1 MEYRR
6 NIEIYGDYFADF
18 YDKQSPIVRR
28 KINYVLN
35 LVRTEEQIPA
45 KFLKSIEGGNG
56 LFEIRVEIEG
66 NIFRIFCCFDEGK
79 LVILFNGYQK
89 KSQKAPAG
97 EIKKAQAAM
106 RKYLQSKKE
115 VNNE

>member
-6 NIEIYGDYFADF
+6 KIVVHGDYFADF
-18 YDKQSPIVRR
+18 YDKQSLVVRR

-45 KFLKSIEGGNG
+45 KFLKNIEGSNG
-56 LFEIRVEIEG
+56 LFEVRIEMEG

-79 LVILFNGYQK
+79 LVVLFRR
-89 KSQKAPAG
+89 
-97 EIKKAQAAM
+97 IKESTSYHE
-106 RKYLQSKKE
+106 RIFC
-115 VNNE
+115 N

>member
-18 YDKQSPIVRR
+18 YDKQSAIVRR

-35 LVRTEEQIPA
+35 LVRMEEQIPA

-89 KSQKAPAG
+89 KSQKAPVG
-97 EIKKAQAAM
+97 EIKESASSNEKIFTI
-106 RKYLQSKKE
+106 KKGGKQ
-115 VNNE
+115 